1 MATMKREQT
10 HFIQMNS
17 SIRRRLEATIDNLV
31 GLLDA
36 LDGDPD
42 DLELEPE
49 PAFCADEAE
58 FELSQQRAHS
68 RGGNADL
75 VEFFGRAAR

>member
-1 MATMKREQT
+1 MTIMERERT
-10 HFIQMNS
+10 CFIQMNS
-17 SIRRRLEATIDNLV
+17 SIRRRLEATLDNLV

-42 DLELEPE
+42 LELEPE
-49 PAFCADEAE
+49 LAFCTDEGE

-68 RGGNADL
+68 RGGNVDL
-75 VEFFGRAAR
+75 VELFGRAGR